1 MTPDQR
7 LLVIGLY
14 INSALYLTG
23 TFVAGIVT
31 QHPWAWRASLASAGV
46 SYIAYALQLPSPGKP
61 ETPGLNLLAVLLSVA
76 LGLAAGL
83 ILLFG

>member
-31 QHPWAWRASLASAGV
+31 QHPWAWRASLFGW
-46 SYIAYALQLPSPGKP
+46 
-61 ETPGLNLLAVLLSVA
+61 TP
-76 LGLAAGL
+76 
-83 ILLFG
+83 